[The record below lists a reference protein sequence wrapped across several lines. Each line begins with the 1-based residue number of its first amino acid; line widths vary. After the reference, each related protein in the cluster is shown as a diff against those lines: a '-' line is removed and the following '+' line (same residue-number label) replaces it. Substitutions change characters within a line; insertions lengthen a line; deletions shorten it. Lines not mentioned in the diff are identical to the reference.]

1 MLEQENL
8 SMIRNN
14 SLNLFYTEGNKLSLQ
29 VQNFNFQQVILN
41 SDAILLKTDIDTG
54 QNINFILKDRITK
67 EKIKFKYLK
76 DGDFILQWKN
86 FLNTHC
92 FYDLMFEFFG
102 YEYRVKMNSVP
113 NLRESKVKYRNTHID
128 IYNTK
133 SGNISLKSYSKLS
146 NIINRVKLVL
156 KSKK

>member
-1 MLEQENL
+1 
-8 SMIRNN
+8 
-14 SLNLFYTEGNKLSLQ
+14 
-29 VQNFNFQQVILN
+29 
-41 SDAILLKTDIDTG
+41 
-54 QNINFILKDRITK
+54 
-67 EKIKFKYLK
+67 
-76 DGDFILQWKN
+76 
-86 FLNTHC
+86 
-92 FYDLMFEFFG
+92 
-102 YEYRVKMNSVP
+102 MNSVP